1 MLEEEM
7 GDVRTAAK
15 VSLQELEKDVKTFKT
30 ELKDVEKVNY
40 KFVVPTVGPNEVGD
54 FSKSSIWS
62 DFPPNSAG
70 STVFFK
76 AHRSDFISGW
86 IERIFQIRY
95 LTSFPLNPARF
106 KVTNS
111 SISH

>member
-1 MLEEEM
+1 MAFSCVLHFVTSQFPAILMLEEEM

-40 KFVVPTVGPNEVGD
+40 KFLVYRWPTGVRH

-62 DFPPNSAG
+62 DFTPNSDESTAFLKHTDRILFLAG
-70 STVFFK
+70 FNEFSK
-76 AHRSDFISGW
+76 SG
-86 IERIFQIRY
+86 I
-95 LTSFPLNPARF
+95 
-106 KVTNS
+106 
-111 SISH
+111 